1 MKIAMLGA
9 VGLLLAAGSANATTF
24 SFASD
29 VDHTSFTFAGF
40 GQVLRDAQDRSD
52 PVTLLIDDDNGPL
65 PALSLNLEFQFDAM
79 LTHVASIPVGGGQL
93 LHTYSLSGSQ
103 GPAASFGFY
112 DAFGAPVLTAQFIGG
127 IFSADGSAATWG
139 STAGVQA
146 GDITGQVVYTWHG
159 ADVPAYGLFTGQS
172 VGLDDAAFT
181 LSFLQTA
188 GGPGVGIGPT
198 APYPSSEWSSEG
210 SFSGTAHFVPAP
222 GLVSLAGLSFGLL
235 GRRRR

>member
-1 MKIAMLGA
+1 MKIAMLSA

-40 GQVLRDAQDRSD
+40 GQVLRDAQDRTD
-52 PVTLLIDDDNGPL
+52 PVSLLIDDDNGPL
-65 PALSLNLEFQFDAM
+65 PALSFDLEFQFDAL
-79 LTHVASIPVGGGQL
+79 LTHVASIPVGGGQF
-93 LHTYSLSGSQ
+93 LHTYSLGGSQ

-112 DAFGAPVLTAQFIGG
+112 DALGAPVLTAQFVGG
-127 IFSADGSAATWG
+127 IFSADGTAATWG

-159 ADVPAYGLFTGQS
+159 ADMPAYGLFTGQS

-181 LSFLQTA
+181 LSFLQSA
-188 GGPGVGIGPT
+188 SGPGVSLGST
-198 APYPSSEWSSEG
+198 APYPVEQWASEG

-222 GLVSLAGLSFGLL
+222 GLVSLAGMSLGFM